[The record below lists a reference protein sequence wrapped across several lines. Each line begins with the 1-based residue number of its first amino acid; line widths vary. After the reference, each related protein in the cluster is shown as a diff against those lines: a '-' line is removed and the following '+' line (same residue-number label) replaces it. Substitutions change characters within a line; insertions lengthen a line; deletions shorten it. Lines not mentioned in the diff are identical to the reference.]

1 MDPNKAESA
10 REEVEEKIRGKRKP
24 AWGRLEEGGRVVNTR
39 AGKAAREKVQN
50 RCHLMES
57 WTAASGCAMGWR
69 GNFSQSKGERN
80 RGMSPLAP

>member
-24 AWGRLEEGGRVVNTR
+24 AWGRLEEGGTLVNTG

-50 RCHLMES
+50 RVD
-57 WTAASGCAMGWR
+57 
-69 GNFSQSKGERN
+69 GEW
-80 RGMSPLAP
+80 M